1 MATIYFLP
9 LAVSSNSSSMAF
21 TALKMSGLADEA
33 TDRTVSMKLK
43 DDGGNVLMLIEALS
57 YAYIWAQ

>member
-9 LAVSSNSSSMAF
+9 LAVSSNSSSMA
-21 TALKMSGLADEA
+21 GLADEA
-33 TDRTVSMKLK
+33 TDRTVSMKLI